1 MARKEK
7 GLVSRIVS
15 FIVSWIIGILISILI
30 SIWKFFRKKRG
41 ERGNE
46 GWCGSTYKYSYKSTY
61 KYSYK
66 STYKYSYK
74 STYKYMRFFS
84 EGEGACGRGNAKGA

>member
-15 FIVSWIIGILISILI
+15 FIVSWIIGILIGILI

-41 ERGNE
+41 GGRGRGNE
-46 GWCGSTYKYSYKSTY
+46 G
-61 KYSYK
+61 
-66 STYKYSYK
+66 
-74 STYKYMRFFS
+74 
-84 EGEGACGRGNAKGA
+84 

>member
-30 SIWKFFRKKRG
+30 SIWNFFGK
-41 ERGNE
+41 NE
-46 GWCGSTYKYSYKSTY
+46 GRGT
-61 KYSYK
+61 
-66 STYKYSYK
+66 
-74 STYKYMRFFS
+74 R
-84 EGEGACGRGNAKGA
+84 GGGVGRLTSIRTS